1 MDKKYITTDI
11 SRLCKKG
18 YLSHVISSFRDNKR
32 YFLEALSEPNFDG
45 AYVVCRI
52 YQGQVF
58 VGKIQYYNNNQEPDY
73 TIFNDAGYGHKY
85 SRNYFFRK
93 L

>member
-1 MDKKYITTDI
+1 MNKKYISIDI

-18 YLSHVISSFRDNKR
+18 YISDRISSIRDKR
-32 YFLEALSEPNFDG
+32 YYLTALSEPNVDG

-52 YQGQVF
+52 YKGQVY

-73 TIFNDAGYGHKY
+73 IIFNDAGYGHKY

-93 L
+93 V